1 MKRTVKIIITVVL
14 IAAVISATVII
25 AVQKRA
31 DVMVANTTES
41 TYNYN
46 SRLAFENNIVRIDM
60 AKDIGYDKD
69 VVSTVD
75 REIIKG
81 IVSELSGLYPSETS
95 YEAVYEED
103 LYVITLYYEDGESEK
118 LSVLENN
125 EFLVRNNVMYDI
137 NGIDMDALWKSLL

>member
-1 MKRTVKIIITVVL
+1 MKRTVKIIIAVVL
-14 IAAVISATVII
+14 IAAVISAAVII

-95 YEAVYEED
+95 YEAVSEED

>member
-1 MKRTVKIIITVVL
+1 MKRTVKIIIAVVL
-14 IAAVISATVII
+14 IAAVISAAVII

-31 DVMVANTTES
+31 DVMVADTTES

-60 AKDIGYDKD
+60 AKDIGHDKD
-69 VVSTVD
+69 IVSVKDSET
-75 REIIKG
+75 IKN
-81 IVSELSGLYPSETS
+81 IVSELSGLYPSEIS
-95 YEAVYEED
+95 YEAVYEEA

-118 LSVLENN
+118 LSVLDNN

>member
-1 MKRTVKIIITVVL
+1 MKRTVKIIIAVVL
-14 IAAVISATVII
+14 IAAVISAAVII

-69 VVSTVD
+69 VVSTGD

-103 LYVITLYYEDGESEK
+103 LYVITLYY
-118 LSVLENN
+118 
-125 EFLVRNNVMYDI
+125 
-137 NGIDMDALWKSLL
+137 